1 MICGSTSNTYSATIA
16 DVKPNTTTMKEK
28 IEEILRE
35 YQDREARA
43 SLAFFLCFNLLGDEC
58 KYTSGEL
65 RKIVYDALDMLGVE
79 E

>member
-1 MICGSTSNTYSATIA
+1 
-16 DVKPNTTTMKEK
+16 MKEK
-28 IEEILRE
+28 IEEILRD

-43 SLAFFLCFNLLGDEC
+43 SLAFFLCFHLLGDEE

>member
-1 MICGSTSNTYSATIA
+1 MQANSFVIAVQTSITILT
-16 DVKPNTTTMKEK
+16 TTTMEEK
-28 IEEILRE
+28 IKEILND

-43 SLAFFLCFNLLGDEC
+43 SLAFFLCFNLLEDS
-58 KYTSGEL
+58 KFTSGEL